1 MTAASEVTLD
11 EMLEWM
17 EANEPLRT
25 FINSHHHAR
34 WAAILQHLRS
44 HRPEGR
50 EATREPKSDCCLAYM
65 TAGGLCARCGEQTE
79 ASCTQASAVSDDYRD
94 CPNCGDLEEHRS
106 KCQPTPS
113 AVSERVSDELTQHF
127 QRISEDHARDLERSK
142 SGRWRLT
149 LAGQDIG
156 HLLNYIERL
165 RHGSGELVEAA
176 KFIEQLREIRQFCAV
191 PSRAGWAVA
200 LDGVIAALANHARLS
215 PEGSD
220 EASSHNQD

>member
-1 MTAASEVTLD
+1 MTAASEVPLD
-11 EMLEWM
+11 RLIAHLEKM
-17 EANEPLRT
+17 
-25 FINSHHHAR
+25 HADCEKIQD
-34 WAAILQHLRS
+34 ASDATALHLAIQHLRS

-50 EATREPKSDCCLAYM
+50 EATREPP
-65 TAGGLCARCGEQTE
+65 
-79 ASCTQASAVSDDYRD
+79 SCTQA
-94 CPNCGDLEEHRS
+94 
-106 KCQPTPS
+106 S

-165 RHGSGELVEAA
+165 RHGSGELVGLLIEAEA
-176 KFIEQLREIRQFCAV
+176 LLCDERGGTACNELAERIRT
-191 PSRAGWAVA
+191 
-200 LDGVIAALANHARLS
+200 ALANHARLS

-220 EASSHNQD
+220 EASSHNQS

>member
-1 MTAASEVTLD
+1 MTAASEVPLD
-11 EMLEWM
+11 RLIAHLEKM
-17 EANEPLRT
+17 
-25 FINSHHHAR
+25 HADCEKIQD
-34 WAAILQHLRS
+34 ASDATALHLAIQHLRS

-50 EATREPKSDCCLAYM
+50 EATREPP
-65 TAGGLCARCGEQTE
+65 
-79 ASCTQASAVSDDYRD
+79 SCTQA
-94 CPNCGDLEEHRS
+94 
-106 KCQPTPS
+106 S